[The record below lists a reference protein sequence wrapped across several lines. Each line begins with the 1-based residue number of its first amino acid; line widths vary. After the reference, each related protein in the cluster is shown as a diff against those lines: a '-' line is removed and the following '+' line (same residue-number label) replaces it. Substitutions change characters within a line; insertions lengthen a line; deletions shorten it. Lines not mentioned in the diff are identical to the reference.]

1 MSVATSTSPEPPALP
16 AKRTVPVNKAV
27 PRPDPL
33 YHTVI
38 LVVCTGVLILSL
50 LLNVRDERHVLVPLL
65 GTPLP
70 ELCMTKRLFGQGC
83 PGCGMTRSFI
93 SLGHGDVRA
102 ALHYNP
108 AAPLL
113 FAILAFQ
120 IPLRLVQLVRI
131 RRGLAELR
139 FGWLPQALFAVLGVL
154 MIGQW
159 ILRQL
164 GVGF

>member
-1 MSVATSTSPEPPALP
+1 MSAVPSPLPEHPALP
-16 AKRTVPVNKAV
+16 AGQSVPATRAAA
-27 PRPDPL
+27 RPDPL

-38 LVVCTGVLILSL
+38 LVICVGVMILSL
-50 LLNVRDERHVLVPLL
+50 LLSVREERQVLVPLL

-70 ELCMTKRLFGQGC
+70 ELCLTKRWTGVGC

-108 AAPLL
+108 AGPLL
-113 FAILAFQ
+113 FAMLAVQ
-120 IPLRLVQLVRI
+120 IPIRLVQLVRI
-131 RRGLAELR
+131 RRGLPELR
-139 FGWLPQALFAVLGVL
+139 FGWLPQVLFGVLGVV
-154 MIGQW
+154 MVGQW

-164 GVGF
+164 GVTF